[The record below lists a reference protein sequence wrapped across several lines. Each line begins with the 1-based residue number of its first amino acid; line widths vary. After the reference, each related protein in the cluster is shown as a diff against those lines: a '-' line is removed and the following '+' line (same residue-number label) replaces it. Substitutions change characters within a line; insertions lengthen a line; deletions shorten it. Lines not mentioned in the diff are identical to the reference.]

1 VTAKLESIPLR
12 RFWHEAGRASP
23 QGGGKNSRIAIRRG
37 VSGQN
42 ALNCP
47 STRVFQF
54 SAKLQQARALRRH
67 GDDSTDVRQSEQPAS
82 AAQ

>member
-1 VTAKLESIPLR
+1 M
-12 RFWHEAGRASP
+12 
-23 QGGGKNSRIAIRRG
+23 RG
-37 VSGQN
+37 V
-42 ALNCP
+42 
-47 STRVFQF
+47 QF